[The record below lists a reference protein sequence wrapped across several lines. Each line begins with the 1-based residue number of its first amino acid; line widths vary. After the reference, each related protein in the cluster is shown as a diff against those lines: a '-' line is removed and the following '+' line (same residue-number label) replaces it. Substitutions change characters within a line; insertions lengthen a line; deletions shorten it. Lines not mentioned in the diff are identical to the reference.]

1 MKRLKCLRCGTEMDC
16 LGREKLQLGEA
27 GWLLGDLPHLLAG
40 ALELEI
46 YACSECGKVEF
57 YGPKLTKG
65 ELSGYSHKDIPQR
78 QCPHC
83 GESHDFDYPKCPYC
97 QFDYYK

>member
-27 GWLLGDLPHLLAG
+27 GWILGDLPHLFAG

-46 YACSECGKVEF
+46 YTCPNCGKVEL
-57 YGPKLTKG
+57 YRPKLTKG
-65 ELSGYSHKDIPQR
+65 ELSGYSHKNLPQK
-78 QCPHC
+78 QCPQC

>member
-1 MKRLKCLRCGTEMDC
+1 MKRLTCLRCGTEMDC
-16 LGREKLQLGEA
+16 LEREKLQLGEA

-46 YACSECGKVEF
+46 YSCSECGKVEF
-57 YGPKLTKG
+57 YRPKLTKG
-65 ELSGYSHKDIPQR
+65 ELSEYSHKDIPQK